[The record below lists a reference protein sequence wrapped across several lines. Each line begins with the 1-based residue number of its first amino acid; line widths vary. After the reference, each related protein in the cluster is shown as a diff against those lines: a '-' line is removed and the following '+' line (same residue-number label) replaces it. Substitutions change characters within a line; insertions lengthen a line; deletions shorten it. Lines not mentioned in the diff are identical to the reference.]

1 MVHEPDV
8 IKRPTWDETWMYVAD
23 IIALRSRCVRR
34 KAGCV
39 LVTPDNQVVSTG
51 YNGPPRNYRN
61 VTVLDGGF
69 VESDDSPCSEWCE
82 RAKTGGSMSYD
93 DCPSVHSE
101 INALLRADASR
112 LQGGVAYVTSGPC
125 LTCAKALS
133 NSGITRVVYR
143 ITDVDVD
150 RQPELT
156 LDFFR
161 HSSVLVRLI
170 P

>member
-1 MVHEPDV
+1 MRVADV
-8 IKRPTWDETWMYVAD
+8 IAH
-23 IIALRSRCVRR
+23 RSKCDRR

-39 LVTPDNQVVSTG
+39 LVTQDNQVVSTG
-51 YNGPPRNYRN
+51 YNGPPRDYN
-61 VTVLDGGF
+61 VIGMH
-69 VESDDSPCSEWCE
+69 CSMWCE
-82 RAKTGGSMSYD
+82 RAKTGGSMQYD

-133 NSGITRVVYR
+133 NSGIARVVYR
-143 ITDVDVD
+143 IADVDLE

-156 LDFFR
+156 MQFFNR
-161 HSSVLVRLI
+161 AAIVVTLI
-170 P
+170 DD